1 MADLVTKQEY
11 KIRRAKV
18 LKKIET
24 LRKHPVFGEGSERD
38 IKYLLP
44 RLPDVEQIKTPGRW
58 EKAIQE
64 LEKAEASDL
73 YSVKGRYRMA
83 RRIKERLNSYGLRL
97 KTARDVIDFGAFME
111 SVREYS
117 MGRVYD
123 SSKAAE
129 LYADGKKAGENSSEI
144 LDRYREWNSTRRKDS
159 RSSK

>member
-1 MADLVTKQEY
+1 MVDLVTKQEY
-11 KIRRAKV
+11 KMRRAKV

-24 LRKHPVFGEGSERD
+24 LRKHPVFGEGTERD

-64 LEKAEASDL
+64 LEKAEESDL
-73 YSVKGRYRMA
+73 YSVRGRYRMT

-117 MGRVYD
+117 LGRVYD

-129 LYADGKKAGENSSEI
+129 LYEEGKRAGESSNEI

>member
-1 MADLVTKQEY
+1 MVDLVTKQEY

-24 LRKHPVFGEGSERD
+24 LRKHPVFGKGAERD

-44 RLPDVEQIKTPGRW
+44 RLPDVKQITTPGRW

-73 YSVKGRYRMA
+73 YSVKGRYRMT

-117 MGRVYD
+117 LGRVYD
-123 SSKAAE
+123 STKAAE
-129 LYADGKKAGENSSEI
+129 LYAEGKRAGEDSNEI

-159 RSSK
+159 RSGK

>member
-1 MADLVTKQEY
+1 MVDLVTKQEY

-24 LRKHPVFGEGSERD
+24 LRKHPVFGEGAERD

-44 RLPDVEQIKTPGRW
+44 RLPDVKQITTPGRW

-73 YSVKGRYRMA
+73 YSVKGRYRMT

-117 MGRVYD
+117 LGRVYD
-123 SSKAAE
+123 STKAAE
-129 LYADGKKAGENSSEI
+129 LYAEGKRAGEDSNEI

-159 RSSK
+159 RSGK